1 MISAIKKR
9 KKEKRNTIDM
19 VEYPD
24 IYPIIHVEVE
34 GLLVNRH
41 LSMDV
46 FKFMS
51 ESMRKMMFWS

>member
-1 MISAIKKR
+1 
-9 KKEKRNTIDM
+9 M